1 MIAKSFEEGAT
12 SAHYIRKRLEKRT
25 EGAFFKKQK
34 NPRENADQLKE

>member
-12 SAHYIRKRLEKRT
+12 SAHYIRKRIEKRT
-25 EGAFFKKQK
+25 ESAFLKQK